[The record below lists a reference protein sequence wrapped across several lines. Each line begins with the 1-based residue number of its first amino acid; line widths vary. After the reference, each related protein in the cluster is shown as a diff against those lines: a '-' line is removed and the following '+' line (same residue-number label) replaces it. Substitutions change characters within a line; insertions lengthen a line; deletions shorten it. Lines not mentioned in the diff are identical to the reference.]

1 MGGITPTPTVNQAQS
16 ADVNININKP
26 KMDDDVFILCSLAAV
41 SALLIA
47 HSVLKRKRKLRRKR
61 TVWIR
66 SLFKRRAEFGATHT
80 LLRELTASSVAD
92 DAAQTPNPYS
102 FRNYT
107 RMDLAT
113 YENLFAMIES
123 RITGSSYFRKPI
135 SAAEKF
141 AVTLRYL
148 ATGLLRHTLLIFN
161 VWIKVVLFCSRYFC
175 AFVKWRIIYIGIRAK
190 AKFFRAEASSQQ
202 PK

>member
-1 MGGITPTPTVNQAQS
+1 MYFS
-16 ADVNININKP
+16 S
-26 KMDDDVFILCSLAAV
+26 CER
-41 SALLIA
+41 LLIA